1 MIFTAFFEILSI
13 SAVLP
18 FLAAITDPSIV
29 LEYEIVKN
37 ILNFFNIKTESDFLF
52 IFTLSFCIAAILAA
66 VMRLILLYFSSK
78 LSFMIGAEMGI
89 EIYNK
94 TLYQPYQVHAKRNSS
109 DVISV
114 ISVKVQMIIVN
125 VLAALL
131 TMITSIILALT
142 IISFLI
148 LMNPLIAMSVIL
160 FFGALYALLSYLTRK
175 EINRGGQIIADE
187 STKIVKT
194 LQEGLGGIRDIILDG
209 TQNFYLNLYSQSEIN
224 LRKAQIKNQVVRE
237 SPRFVMEAIAM
248 VGIAILAYLITGD
261 DGVSKA
267 LPLLGAVAIG
277 SQRLLPLIQN
287 GYNALIKLRGSLA
300 AIQDIVRFLSQEKLD
315 YLVDINN
322 KDKLEFVRNIELK
335 EIEFSYTESG
345 LKVFKGINLEISKGN
360 KIGFIGKTG
369 SGKSTLIDII
379 MGLLEP
385 IQGSIFIDKTKIN
398 KKNLKSWQNNI
409 AHVPQHIY
417 LSDESITNNIAFGL
431 SKEDIDISKV
441 KEVAEQAKIAET
453 IEKMPKK
460 YDTKIGER
468 GIRLSGGQRQRI
480 GIARA
485 LYKGA
490 DLIVLDEATS
500 ALDNTTEKEI
510 MDIFNNLG
518 KDITVLIIAH
528 RVTTLT
534 DCDKIY
540 EIKDGSINEVKFSSL
555 VS

>member
-37 ILNFFNIKTESDFLF
+37 ILNFFSIKTESDFLF

-131 TMITSIILALT
+131 TMITSLILALT

-148 LMNPLIAMSVIL
+148 LMNPLIAISVIL
-160 FFGALYALLSYLTRK
+160 FFGVLYALLTYLTRK

-209 TQNFYLNLYSQSEIN
+209 TQNFYLDLYSKSEIN

-248 VGIAILAYLITGD
+248 VGIATLAYLITGD

-300 AIQDIVRFLSQEKLD
+300 AIQDIAKFLSQEKLD
-315 YLVDINN
+315 YLADVNN

-345 LKVFKGINLEISKGN
+345 LKVFDGINLEISKGS
-360 KIGFIGKTG
+360 KIGFVGKTG

-385 IQGSIFIDKTKIN
+385 VQGSIFIDKTEIN

-441 KEVAEQAKIAET
+441 KEAAEQAKIAET

-518 KDITVLIIAH
+518 KGITILIIAH
-528 RVTTLT
+528 RVSTLT
-534 DCDKIY
+534 DCNKIY
-540 EIKDGSINEVKFSSL
+540 EIKDGLINEVKFSSL
-555 VS
+555 DS